1 MLIKIQ
7 WVIILGLIIWLV
19 ISLLT
24 RPPSKIVTEREMAY
38 KYQVAILQGKL
49 DSVNNSGKAI
59 VKKTHERR
67 GKDSTQLKAQESKI
81 KALEA
86 LALKKRTPRVD
97 SILIDNPDLLSFV
110 ETQQEIIQEFKAEV
124 DTLKSQ
130 LAFSHKM
137 FDELVVNEDAEDR
150 IEQDL
155 RELDKNRITDLEK
168 LVKKERRGK
177 KFWRTLSFIFGG
189 AGFYAGSKS

>member
-49 DSVNNSGKAI
+49 DSARQIGTTI
-59 VKKTHERR
+59 VKKMHERR

-81 KALEA
+81 KALEV

-130 LAFSHKM
+130 LAFSHKV
-137 FDELVVNEDAEDR
+137 FDELVVNENAEDR

-155 RELDKNRITDLEK
+155 RELDKNRIADLEK
-168 LVKKERRGK
+168 QVKKERKGK
-177 KFWRTLSFIFGG
+177 KFWRTMSFIFGG
-189 AGFYAGSKS
+189 AGAYAGSKI